1 MDNKRQLVTSVSVDT
16 ISNECC
22 PSASA
27 SQHHLVPQPRGL
39 AAGHSTHP
47 GSHKM
52 KGEQAKMNHQET
64 QMKFNYGKFRTAY
77 QKMRLKAGSYL
88 LGRLP
93 TRFYSNEDK
102 TKKK

>member
-1 MDNKRQLVTSVSVDT
+1 
-16 ISNECC
+16 
-22 PSASA
+22 
-27 SQHHLVPQPRGL
+27 
-39 AAGHSTHP
+39 
-47 GSHKM
+47 M

-93 TRFYSNEDK
+93 KRFYSNEDK

>member
-1 MDNKRQLVTSVSVDT
+1 MDNKTQLVTFVSVDT
-16 ISNECC
+16 VSNECC

-27 SQHHLVPQPRGL
+27 SQRNPMPQPRGP
-39 AAGHSTHP
+39 AAGHSTHQ
-47 GSHKM
+47 GSHEM

-64 QMKFNYGKFRTAY
+64 QTKFNYGKFRTAD
-77 QKMRLKAGSYL
+77 QKMRLKAGSSL

-93 TRFYSNEDK
+93 KRFYSNEDK